1 MRSILETMGDSNVVT
16 GSKVEGHTEK
26 SNSEQDN
33 DEATEKNI
41 EGIKSTGKQG
51 IEIELKKL
59 EEEIKDDEDD
69 SNPHVKKKKS
79 KGEMT
84 SFCPIHYSYE
94 KIKCISPNIILQVSF
109 ISGKDYSEGS
119 DLVCCKQDF
128 EKCMVCTDSK
138 IDGCLDMLS
147 KKYSDCDGKIH

>member
-1 MRSILETMGDSNVVT
+1 MSDSNVVT
-16 GSKVEGHTEK
+16 DSKVEGHTENPNNK
-26 SNSEQDN
+26 KDD

-41 EGIKSTGKQG
+41 EGVKSTGKQG
-51 IEIELKKL
+51 IEVELKKL
-59 EEEIKDDEDD
+59 EEEIKDDVEDND
-69 SNPHVKKKKS
+69 SHVTKKEI
-79 KGEMT
+79 KGEAA
-84 SFCPIHYSYE
+84 SFCPISLPINIL
-94 KIKCISPNIILQVSF
+94 KKTKRISPNVILQVFF

>member
-1 MRSILETMGDSNVVT
+1 MLLKGAFFLLSITYIGLITEKEAASISDGKISIFNNCSSINVIAGVKFKYKQWRSILETMGDSNVVT

-51 IEIELKKL
+51 IEVELKKL

-84 SFCPIHYSYE
+84 SFCPIHYS
-94 KIKCISPNIILQVSF
+94 
-109 ISGKDYSEGS
+109 
-119 DLVCCKQDF
+119 
-128 EKCMVCTDSK
+128 
-138 IDGCLDMLS
+138 
-147 KKYSDCDGKIH
+147 